1 MTEEKTIEELM
12 RDAENVPE
20 DQLEIEGKVDDVE
33 YMTPAEVLSSGQVY
47 IYDTK
52 TNERS
57 VCRRNILAHKLSL
70 RRPDGS
76 LIFTTVKPKKSPKRG
91 VLKCMLH
98 PDERKELYDA
108 WGFATCMKSN
118 LTSPF
123 QVRRHMQKR
132 HKQEWEA
139 IQEEER
145 RTERDKERQLRES
158 LIGLGKSKQPE
169 QEAPLYVK
177 ETKKKK

>member
-1 MTEEKTIEELM
+1 MEKTIEEKM
-12 RDAENVPE
+12 RDAESVPE
-20 DQLEIEGKVDDVE
+20 AQVEIDSGESKQAIEIGAE
-33 YMTPAEVLSSGQVY
+33 YMTPAKVLSAGEVY
-47 IYDTK
+47 IYDTETK
-52 TNERS
+52 ERS

-76 LIFTTVKPKKSPKRG
+76 LIFTTVKPRVGAKRG
-91 VLKCMLH
+91 HLRCMLH
-98 PDERKELYDA
+98 PDERKAMYDT
-108 WGFATCMKSN
+108 WGFAVCKKAN

-145 RTERDKERQLRES
+145 RVERDKERQLRES
-158 LIGLGKSKQPE
+158 LIKLGK
-169 QEAPLYVK
+169 
-177 ETKKKK
+177 KK